1 MPRPATDP
9 SPRFV
14 IAGDRE
20 PAGVAFEE
28 GVVEFFVDAAELLG
42 VPKSVAAI
50 YGIVFASPQPLSFAE
65 IGAQLDLSSGSVSHG
80 LRVLRELGALKEVSG
95 ESDRSE
101 LFEPDLEFRKLA
113 IRFLENRLER
123 QLLAGKTRLEE
134 LQRSIPRP
142 KTVAAAKLRER
153 LKHLE
158 GSHAKARALVPMA
171 KALLKLGT

>member
-1 MPRPATDP
+1 MPRPAP
-9 SPRFV
+9 EPHPRFV

-20 PAGVAFEE
+20 SAVVAFEE
-28 GVVEFFVDAAELLG
+28 AVVDFFVDAAELLG

-50 YGIVFASPQPLSFAE
+50 YGTVFASARPLSFAE
-65 IGAQLDLSSGSVSHG
+65 IGARLDLSSGSVSQG

-134 LQRSIPRP
+134 LQRTIPLP
-142 KTVAAAKLRER
+142 KTTTAARLRER
-153 LKHLE
+153 LKHLQ

-171 KALLKLGT
+171 KALLKLGS